1 MTFRRK
7 IELKEEYEKWVEEN
21 SSKLGCQID
30 GSSFV
35 MVLTFLD
42 DKELLVDPNIKLRR
56 ELLESAVFAMD
67 KHGRSAVILDGMD
80 EPI

>member
-1 MTFRRK
+1 MTFARK
-7 IELKEEYEKWVEEN
+7 IELQKEYEKWVEEI
-21 SSKLGCQID
+21 SKESGYLID

-35 MVLTFLD
+35 TVLTFLD

-67 KHGRSAVILDGMD
+67 KHGRNAVILDGMD